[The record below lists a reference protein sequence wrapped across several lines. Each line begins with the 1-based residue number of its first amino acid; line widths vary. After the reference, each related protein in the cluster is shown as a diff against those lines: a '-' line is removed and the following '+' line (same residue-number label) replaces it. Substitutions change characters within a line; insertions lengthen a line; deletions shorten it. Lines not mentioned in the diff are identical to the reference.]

1 MRPLTVISGIV
12 LGSCLS
18 IAVSLLAVM
27 IVYLILGDDYPRVQQ
42 EFRPLLASTLIFFGM
57 TAISAASFY
66 SMLTNRK
73 TAPIF
78 QIAMWLSLVATGWY
92 YWP

>member
-1 MRPLTVISGIV
+1 MRPSAVINGFV

-27 IVYLILGDDYPRVQQ
+27 VVYIILGDEYPRIQD
-42 EFRPLLASTLIFFGM
+42 EFGLLLVSTLIFFGM

-66 SMLTNRK
+66 SMLINHR
-73 TAPIF
+73 ARHYL
-78 QIAMWLSLVATGWY
+78 QLAMWAGLGLTGWY

>member
-1 MRPLTVISGIV
+1 MRPAAVLNGIV

-27 IVYLILGDDYPRVQQ
+27 VIYIILGDEYPRIQD
-42 EFRPLLASTLIFFGM
+42 EFGLLLVSTLIFFVM
-57 TAISAASFY
+57 TVISAASFY
-66 SMLTNRK
+66 SMLINHR
-73 TAPIF
+73 ARHYLH
-78 QIAMWLSLVATGWY
+78 IAMWVGLAITGWY

>member
-1 MRPLTVISGIV
+1 MRPLTVVNGIV

-27 IVYLILGDDYPRVQQ
+27 VVYIVLGDEYPRVQH
-42 EFRPLLASTLIFFGM
+42 EFGPLLASTLIFFGM
-57 TAISAASFY
+57 TVISAASFY
-66 SMLTNRK
+66 SMLINHK
-73 TAPIF
+73 SALLL
-78 QIAMWLSLVATGWY
+78 QLAMWGGLVATGWY

>member
-1 MRPLTVISGIV
+1 MRPLTVINGIV
-12 LGSCLS
+12 LGSCFS

-78 QIAMWLSLVATGWY
+78 QVAMWLSLAATGWY

>member
-1 MRPLTVISGIV
+1 MRPLTVVNGIV

-27 IVYLILGDDYPRVQQ
+27 FVYIILGDDYPRVQH

-73 TAPIF
+73 SAAILQF
-78 QIAMWLSLVATGWY
+78 AMWIGLAATGWY

>member
-1 MRPLTVISGIV
+1 MRPLTVINGIV

-27 IVYLILGDDYPRVQQ
+27 IVYIVLGDDYPRLQQ
-42 EFRPLLASTLIFFGM
+42 EFAPLRASTLIFFGM
-57 TAISAASFY
+57 TVISAASFY

-73 TAPIF
+73 SALVL
-78 QIAMWLSLVATGWY
+78 QLAMWAGLLATAWY

>member
-1 MRPLTVISGIV
+1 MVNGIV
-12 LGSCLS
+12 LGSCAS

-27 IVYLILGDDYPRVQQ
+27 VVYIILGDEYPRVQD
-42 EFRPLLASTLIFFGM
+42 EFGPLLASTFIFFGM

-66 SMLTNRK
+66 SLLVNHK
-73 TAPIF
+73 TAIYL
-78 QIAMWLSLVATGWY
+78 QAIMVAGLLATGWY

>member
-1 MRPLTVISGIV
+1 MRPLTVINGIV

-78 QIAMWLSLVATGWY
+78 QVAMWLSLAATSWY
-92 YWP
+92 YSP